1 MRAHRAKKLWVKKSQ
16 PQRAIASHGNAT
28 DAPGFTARGD
38 AVATLDRGHEFLQE
52 EILIAEAAIVRV
64 DEKTGVAGGTDDH
77 EIAEFAAVPERLH
90 HVAASGAHGPL
101 LVVA

>member
-16 PQRAIASHGNAT
+16 PQRAITSHGNAT

-64 DEKTGVAGGTDDH
+64 HEEARVARGADDD
-77 EIAEFAAVPERLH
+77 EIAEFAAVLELLPMIE
-90 HVAASGAHGPL
+90 ASRAHEPL
-101 LVVA
+101 QLA